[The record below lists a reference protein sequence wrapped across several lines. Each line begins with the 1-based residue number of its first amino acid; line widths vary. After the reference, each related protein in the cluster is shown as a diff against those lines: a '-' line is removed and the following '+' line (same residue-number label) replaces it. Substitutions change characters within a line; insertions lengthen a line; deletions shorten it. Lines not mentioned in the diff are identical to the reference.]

1 MMIDVNGAAH
11 KIDAANLAAALEQLG
26 WGEARVATALNGRF
40 VPVSQRPNTPLS
52 AGDRLEV
59 LTAMQGG

>member
-1 MMIDVNGAAH
+1 MMIDVNGAAR

-26 WGEARVATALNGRF
+26 WGGARVATALNGRF
-40 VPVSQRPNTPLS
+40 IPVTARPDTPLS

-59 LTAMQGG
+59 LSAMQGG

>member
-1 MMIDVNGAAH
+1 MMIDVNGSAQ
-11 KIDAANLAAALEQLG
+11 KIDAANLALALEQLG

-40 VPVSQRPNTPLS
+40 VPVAERAHTALS

-59 LTAMQGG
+59 LSAMQGG

>member
-1 MMIDVNGAAH
+1 MMIDVNGSTQ

-26 WGEARVATALNGRF
+26 WGDARVATALNGSF
-40 VPVSQRPNTPLS
+40 VPASERPNTPLS

-59 LTAMQGG
+59 LSAMQGG

>member
-1 MMIDVNGAAH
+1 MKIDVNGSTHKVAA
-11 KIDAANLAAALEQLG
+11 KNLTAALEELG

-40 VPVSQRPNTPLS
+40 VPVAERANTPLS

-59 LTAMQGG
+59 LEVGS

>member
-1 MMIDVNGAAH
+1 MKIEVNGSTHKVAA
-11 KIDAANLAAALEQLG
+11 KSLTAALEELG

-40 VPVSQRPNTPLS
+40 VPVAERANTPLS

-59 LTAMQGG
+59 LAAMQGG

>member
-1 MMIDVNGAAH
+1 MLIDVNGTT
-11 KIDAANLAAALEQLG
+11 KEIYSTNLATALEELG
-26 WGEARVATALNGRF
+26 WADTRVATALNGRF
-40 VPVSQRPNTPLS
+40 VPVSERPQTTLS

>member
-1 MMIDVNGAAH
+1 MMIDVNGSAR

-26 WGEARVATALNGRF
+26 WGDARVATALNGRF
-40 VPVSQRPNTPLS
+40 VPVSARSDTPLT

-59 LTAMQGG
+59 LSAMQGG